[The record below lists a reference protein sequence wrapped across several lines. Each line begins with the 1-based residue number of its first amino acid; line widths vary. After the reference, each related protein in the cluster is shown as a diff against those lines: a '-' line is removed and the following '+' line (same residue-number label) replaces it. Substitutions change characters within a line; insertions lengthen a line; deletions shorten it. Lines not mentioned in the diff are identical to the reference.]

1 MWRNYV
7 VLLLPINLNFHK
19 IQVVASILIILIEDV
34 TLEILIQ
41 LGLIYLYIYYFTNI
55 CYSINLFHFKI
66 KQVQKDLKV

>member
-66 KQVQKDLKV
+66 K